1 MPSIIAMIIG
11 YFAYKGKART
21 YYNDTSASEAE
32 QKETVVSEER
42 VITNEIINKGGIK

>member
-1 MPSIIAMIIG
+1 MIIG

-32 QKETVVSEER
+32 QKETVVSEEQ